1 MSAVERTLARIHA
14 RLRFSAPAYLGSAA
28 PAKIRGEETYRAYL
42 VRVRQAYARAEQA
55 LAEALRDRRAPV
67 DTGTFPLRFAAWN
80 DLSPKYLAGRIRQEL
95 IADREALITLRRT
108 LPEFSPE
115 NRSVD
120 QFAAALDDEI
130 RAAEA
135 LFAAEKKT

>member
-28 PAKIRGEETYRAYL
+28 PAKIRGEERYRDYL
-42 VRVRQAYARAEQA
+42 GRVRQAYRDAEQA

-67 DTGTFPLRFAAWN
+67 DTGTFPMRFAAWN
-80 DLSPKYLAGRIRQEL
+80 DLSPKYLAGRIRQEMV
-95 IADREALITLRRT
+95 ADREALIALRRA

-115 NRSVD
+115 NRIVD
-120 QFAAALDDEI
+120 EFAALLDEEI
-130 RAAEA
+130 RAAET
-135 LFAAEKKT
+135 LFASPKKT